1 MKVFME
7 CRDDVRMVSL
17 CVGVVGGYPVV
28 RLDGAE
34 YQASIHG
41 LTGCLLVLRGAMD
54 HANICAYCDHSLE
67 IRTVSKTSSVF
78 GARYE
83 IVADGDTSRRVS
95 LDGVDAKALDIGL
108 EKFIAE
114 HALN

>member
-7 CRDDVRMVSL
+7 CKDDIRLVDLR
-17 CVGVVGGYPVV
+17 VGLVDGHPVV

-34 YQASIHG
+34 YPASIHG
-41 LTGCLLVLRGAMD
+41 LTGCLMVLRGWMD
-54 HANICAYCDHSLE
+54 SANICSHCDRSLE
-67 IRTVSKTSSVF
+67 IKTIAKTSSVF

-83 IVADGDTSRRVS
+83 IFTDEDTSRCVL
-95 LDGVDAKALDIGL
+95 LDGVDAEALNIGL